1 MHLINPV
8 DQGVFGRICDR
19 MMLTVKNEF
28 KIIIGLSAAL
38 ALLITALDIHTLRVA
53 LGLPFVLF
61 FPGYT
66 LIAALFPGRED
77 LDGIERVALS
87 FGLSIAVVPLIGLI
101 LNYTPWGIRL
111 YPILISLNV
120 FVLTMSFLGWYRR
133 KRLPEEKRLLISIN
147 ISLPD
152 WAGMSRLDRVLSVLL
167 AAAIVFAVGS
177 LAYVVTTPKVG
188 EKFTEFY
195 ILGPG
200 GKAEGYPRELAVASE
215 GSVILGVVNHEYESE
230 EYRVEVRAG
239 GKTIKS
245 IEPLNLEHE
254 AGYERPLQFSLDEP
268 GKNIKVEFLLYRKAD
283 TDPYRTLHLW
293 VDVAE

>member
-1 MHLINPV
+1 MRFAI
-8 DQGVFGRICDR
+8 
-19 MMLTVKNEF
+19 KNEF
-28 KIIIGLSAAL
+28 NIIIGLS
-38 ALLITALDIHTLRVA
+38 LLLVLVITVVDMHALRVA

-111 YPILISLNV
+111 YPILISLNF
-120 FVLTMSFLGWYRR
+120 FVLAMSALGWHRR
-133 KRLPEEKRLLISIN
+133 RRLPEEKRLVIGVN
-147 ISLPD
+147 ISFPR
-152 WAGMSRLDRVLSVLL
+152 WAGMSKLDKGLSVLL
-167 AAAIVFAVGS
+167 VGAILFAAGS

-200 GKAEGYPRELAVASE
+200 GKAEGYPRELAVAGE

-254 AGYERPLQFSLDEP
+254 AGYERPLRFSLDEP
-268 GKNIKVEFLLYRKAD
+268 GKNIKVEFLLYRKVD

-293 VDVAE
+293 VDVAK